1 MNNIQLTVIFLSLM
15 DGASDET
22 LLLPSLTDK
31 SVPCLRVQALE
42 VPQLTTYLSV
52 LLLSVAVVAVV
63 VVVVTEDLGKGC

>member
-1 MNNIQLTVIFLSLM
+1 M